1 MKAIAD
7 VYTEC
12 QLDKAERFLMKL
24 VTGLA
29 PRSEIHTHINT
40 HLENTYTTKNTKHI
54 YTHTHT
60 GTHRTKPM

>member
-1 MKAIAD
+1 MKEIAE

-29 PRSEIHTHINT
+29 PRSG
-40 HLENTYTTKNTKHI
+40 KNTNQLVTLQYLTAVAQRQKV
-54 YTHTHT
+54 
-60 GTHRTKPM
+60 

>member
-1 MKAIAD
+1 MKEIAE

-29 PRSEIHTHINT
+29 PRSG
-40 HLENTYTTKNTKHI
+40 ENTNSVINLSHYNI
-54 YTHTHT
+54 
-60 GTHRTKPM
+60 